1 MGAAMSADV
10 DEQLVD
16 ELKDL
21 LVVKLALV
29 LVPAQ
34 RALQALSRDGLA
46 AAMGKI
52 TSNLSADLESILSGY
67 HISKR
72 DGDNESNDI

>member
-1 MGAAMSADV
+1 MNADV
-10 DEQLVD
+10 DGQLID
-16 ELKDL
+16 ELNDL

-34 RALQALSRDGLA
+34 RALQGMGREGLA

-52 TSNLSADLESILSGY
+52 TSDLSADLESILSG
-67 HISKR
+67 
-72 DGDNESNDI
+72 